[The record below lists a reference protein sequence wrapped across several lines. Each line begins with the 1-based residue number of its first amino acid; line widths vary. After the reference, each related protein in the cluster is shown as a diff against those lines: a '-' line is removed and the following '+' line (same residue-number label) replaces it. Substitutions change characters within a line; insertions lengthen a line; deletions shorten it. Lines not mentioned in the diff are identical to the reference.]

1 MINHDKVEFMEP
13 LTIND
18 ILATICKLKIEI
30 NSPYNDGW
38 TVQYYKDQ
46 LQKIKKELK
55 E

>member
-1 MINHDKVEFMEP
+1 MIDHDKA

-18 ILATICKLKIEI
+18 ILAIICKLKIEI

-46 LQKIKKELK
+46 LQKIKKGLE